1 MKFSI
6 QKSSNSKFYEVKIPA
21 SVNLNHFSNREKF
34 EVLIINSSECIKNIE
49 VMILADGLSFLLQN
63 QVIRIKNNFVK
74 LKQNHFLLAIQNGSF
89 VTQNHYHADLI
100 KPVKAKVINTVNSN
114 GDLVSPISGKVI
126 SLLVKKG
133 ERVKEGDPL
142 LTIEAM
148 KMENRI
154 LSECDGTIS
163 EIKVV
168 VGDSVST
175 GDFLIKV
182 IPDSKES

>member
-6 QKSSNSKFYEVKIPA
+6 QKSSKSKFFEVKIPP
-21 SVNLNHFSNREKF
+21 SVNVSHFSNREKF
-34 EVLIINSSECIKNIE
+34 EVLIINNSENIKNIE

-63 QVIRIKNNFVK
+63 QVVRIKNNFVK
-74 LKQNHFLLAIQNGSF
+74 LKQNHFLLAIQNGNF
-89 VTQNHYHADLI
+89 VSQNHYYAELI
-100 KPVKAKVINTVNSN
+100 KPVKAKVINIVNSN
-114 GDLVSPISGKVI
+114 GDIVSPISGKVI
-126 SLLVKKG
+126 ALLVKKG
-133 ERVKEGDPL
+133 DRVKEGDHL
-142 LTIEAM
+142 LIIEAM

-182 IPDSKES
+182 IPDTKES